1 MYIFVFINRSFYKS
15 QDDTKNILD
24 KNPLNLYNSNKK
36 EKKII
41 S

>member
-1 MYIFVFINRSFYKS
+1 MENNVYICFYKS

-24 KNPLNLYNSNKK
+24 MNPLNSYNSNKK
-36 EKKII
+36 EKNII